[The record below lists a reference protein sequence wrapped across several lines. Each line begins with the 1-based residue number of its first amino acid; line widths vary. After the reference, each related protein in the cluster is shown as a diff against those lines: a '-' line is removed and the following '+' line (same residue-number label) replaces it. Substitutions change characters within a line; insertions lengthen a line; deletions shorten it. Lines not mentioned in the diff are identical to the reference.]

1 MQNNTTKKPLNQNR
15 MKTAV
20 EYYNQEIKELF
31 NMHQDGEISGK
42 MFHMSRLVALT
53 KAKEMEKEQIIEF
66 ADEYGTYLLQGGTM
80 SAVTYNETF
89 NKSINDKG

>member
-1 MQNNTTKKPLNQNR
+1 

-20 EYYNQEIKELF
+20 EYFNQEIKELF

-53 KAKEMEKEQIIEF
+53 KAKEMEKEQIRIAYMEGAFEKMRHLDGKEF
-66 ADEYGTYLLQGGTM
+66 MMPTEY
-80 SAVTYNETF
+80 YNKTF
-89 NKSINDKG
+89 KSE

>member
-1 MQNNTTKKPLNQNR
+1 

-53 KAKEMEKEQIIEF
+53 KAKAMEKEQRIQDYSVGYSNGQVDSNRTAEQ
-66 ADEYGTYLLQGGTM
+66 Y
-80 SAVTYNETF
+80 YNETF
-89 NKSINDKG
+89 KSE

>member
-1 MQNNTTKKPLNQNR
+1 

-53 KAKEMEKEQIIEF
+53 KAKEMEKEQHQETWDVAHEAGRFEGKGIAEENWF
-66 ADEYGTYLLQGGTM
+66 TFEEYWEL
-80 SAVTYNETF
+80 TF
-89 NKSINDKG
+89 KSE